1 MFAMFAMF
9 GIGVTEL
16 LVIAFVLLVAGACV
30 VGLIAALILM
40 LRSANTPKN
49 CPHCGKPLR

>member
-1 MFAMFAMF
+1 MFAMF

-16 LVIAFVLLVAGACV
+16 LIIAFVLLVAGACV
-30 VGLIAALILM
+30 VGLIAALILL